1 MTTEATSRFR
11 PERYRSYLIVLARSS
26 LRASGPVQ
34 RKIDASDVVQ
44 EVLLQAHVSLPQFK
58 GTCEEELT
66 AWLRAILVNKL
77 ADAARHF
84 GRKKRDSALEQSY
97 RETVNES
104 SSRLYK
110 LVPAD
115 QTSASQKVLRQ
126 ERALVLAESLAAL
139 PEDQRTAVELRHLA
153 DYSVAEIAAHMNRSE
168 AGVAGL
174 LRRGLKGIRAY
185 LEEKTTAG

>member
-1 MTTEATSRFR
+1 M
-11 PERYRSYLIVLARSS
+11 
-26 LRASGPVQ
+26 
-34 RKIDASDVVQ
+34 
-44 EVLLQAHVSLPQFK
+44 
-58 GTCEEELT
+58 
-66 AWLRAILVNKL
+66 RAILVNKL

-84 GRKKRDSALEQSY
+84 GRKKRDAALEQSF

-115 QTSASQKVLRQ
+115 QTSPSQKVLRQ

-174 LRRGLKGIRAY
+174 LRRGLKGLRAY

>member
-1 MTTEATSRFR
+1 M
-11 PERYRSYLIVLARSS
+11 
-26 LRASGPVQ
+26 Q
-34 RKIDASDVVQ
+34 RKIDASVVVQ

-58 GTCEEELT
+58 GTSEEELT
-66 AWLRAILVNKL
+66 TWLRAILANKL

-84 GRKKRDSALEQSY
+84 GRKKRDAALEQSY
-97 RETVNES
+97 RETVDES

-126 ERALVLAESLAAL
+126 ERPLVLAESLAEL

-153 DYSVAEIAAHMNRSE
+153 DYSVTEIAAHMNQTE
-168 AGVAGL
+168 AGVPGL
-174 LRRGLKGIRAY
+174 LRRGLKGLRAY
-185 LEEKTTAG
+185 LEENTALG